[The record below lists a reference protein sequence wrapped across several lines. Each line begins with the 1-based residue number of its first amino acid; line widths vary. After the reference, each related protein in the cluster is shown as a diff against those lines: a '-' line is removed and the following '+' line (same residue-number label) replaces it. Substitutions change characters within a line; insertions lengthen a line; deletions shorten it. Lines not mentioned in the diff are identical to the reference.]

1 MRISELLEALTPVE
15 AVRVI
20 FAPDKSGAMIIGGRV
35 LRDER
40 ITIPKVFNKLNLK
53 NVKNPGPGPL
63 LFHGSI
69 DKFSKFNNR
78 SWFSADP
85 MTASWHAGWKGYL
98 PNVTKYM
105 YVCTADLGRVSLNK
119 DIIPG
124 EETQKQ
130 LKLIYDSGYDSIL
143 LKGVS
148 DAEVGPKTDLY
159 NIKLGE
165 QVKILKT
172 WVITFEDVSKQ
183 KFEEIISGNIIPR
196 PHTVDD
202 PGLTEFK
209 AGDKISQ
216 QEYDN
221 NKEYGLTIR

>member
-1 MRISELLEALTPVE
+1 MRISELLEARTPVE

-98 PNVTKYM
+98 PNTTKYM
-105 YVCTADLGRVSLNK
+105 YVCTANLGRVSLNK

-148 DAEVGPKTDLY
+148 DGEVGPKTDLY

-209 AGDKISQ
+209 AGEKISQ

-221 NKEYGLTIR
+221 NKEYGLTIH